1 VSTPPTT
8 TAGSAPIVIVGGG
21 PTGLTAAILLA
32 QHGLPVTILERH
44 RAPYPHPR
52 AVHLDDEVH
61 RILQQVGIAPAFARI
76 SRPGA
81 GLRVLDA
88 GQGVLAE
95 FRRSP
100 HGPHG
105 YPQANMFDQPD
116 LEGLL
121 RDRLASSHPEV
132 AFHRGVEVTD
142 VRTAAPGGV
151 GSGGSVG
158 PVGSVASS
166 TARAPRPV
174 VRFRDAGVA
183 DGPVR
188 QIEAAAVLG
197 CDGATS
203 IVRERIGST
212 WRDLGF
218 EQRWLVVDGRSPYP
232 LAAWDGV
239 DHVADPR
246 RAATF
251 MRVGEDR
258 YRWEFRLHAHEDE
271 DVLQQPAELRRL
283 LSPWLGDLPPEAV
296 ELLRSAGYTFRARV
310 ARRWRSGRVLLL
322 GDAAHL
328 TPPFIGQGLGAG
340 LRDASNLSWK
350 LARVLTGDAPDS
362 LLDSYESER
371 RRHVTHQIRLA
382 RTVGWALTG
391 TGREAGHAGDAARR
405 GALRA
410 VLRLSRLAP
419 GAVDRGSPALR
430 GSSLTAG
437 RRPTGRRSLIG
448 TLVPQPDVI
457 DGEVT
462 RALDEIL
469 GRRSAVLTLT
479 APDPELLALAA
490 RIGARVL
497 YVDGCPLRGTSPTPG
512 VRTIDS
518 GGTLARW
525 LGDVR
530 ATAAVVRP
538 DRVVVA
544 VAGSSTRPGRELAAF
559 GACEALAMTPDRSLV

>member
-1 VSTPPTT
+1 MT
-8 TAGSAPIVIVGGG
+8 TAISAPVVIVGAG

-52 AVHLDDEVH
+52 AVHLDDEVL

-88 GQGVLAE
+88 DHAVIAE

-100 HGPHG
+100 EGPHG
-105 YPQANMFDQPD
+105 HPQASMFDQPD
-116 LEGLL
+116 LEHLL
-121 RDRLASSHPEV
+121 RDRLATHHPEV

-142 VRTAAPGGV
+142 VQYAT
-151 GSGGSVG
+151 
-158 PVGSVASS
+158 
-166 TARAPRPV
+166 RPV
-174 VRFRDAGVA
+174 VSFRDAGVA
-183 DGPVR
+183 DGPIR
-188 QIEAAAVLG
+188 QVDAAAVLG
-197 CDGATS
+197 CDGAAS
-203 IVRERIGST
+203 LVRETIGSP

-218 EQRWLVVDGRSPYP
+218 EQDWLVVDGRCSHP

-251 MRVGEDR
+251 MRVGADR
-258 YRWEFRLHAHEDE
+258 YRWEFRLHADE
-271 DVLQQPAELRRL
+271 DGDALQQPAELRRL
-283 LSPWLGDLPPEAV
+283 LSPWLVDVPPDAV
-296 ELLRSAGYTFRARV
+296 ELLRSARYTFRARV
-310 ARRWRSGRVLLL
+310 ARRWRAGRVLLL

-350 LARVLTGDAPDS
+350 LARVVTGDAPDT
-362 LLDSYESER
+362 LLDSYEAER
-371 RRHVTHQIRLA
+371 RRHVTQQIRLA

-391 TGREAGHAGDAARR
+391 TGRHGGPAAVAARR

-410 VLRLSRLAP
+410 LLRLSRLAP
-419 GAVDRGSPALR
+419 GVLDRGSPALR
-430 GSSLTAG
+430 GSSLTAA
-437 RRPTGRRSLIG
+437 RRRTGPRSLIG
-448 TLVPQPDVI
+448 TLVPQPDVR
-457 DGEVT
+457 DGGVI
-462 RALDEIL
+462 RPLDAIL
-469 GRRSAVLTLT
+469 GRRTAVLTLT
-479 APDPELLALAA
+479 APDPELLALAV
-490 RIGARVL
+490 RIEARVL
-497 YVDGCPLRGTSPTPG
+497 YVDGYPLRGTAPTPG
-512 VRTIDS
+512 VRTIDV

-525 LGDVR
+525 LGDAG

-544 VAGSSTRPGRELAAF
+544 VSRSSTRPGRELAACA
-559 GACEALAMTPDRSLV
+559 ACDALAMTPDRSLV